1 MHLCKCAYAYIIL
14 TCAQLTPTQWKLY
27 TGAPIMTVTTWC
39 SGLKITVC
47 SVFSLTYKYK
57 YDHKDRRIRTRSKK
71 HTHTHVHTSLT
82 HLCMQI
88 NPSPLE
94 TRRRKYLHR

>member
-1 MHLCKCAYAYIIL
+1 MHLCKRAYAYIIL

-27 TGAPIMTVTTWC
+27 TGAQIMTVTTWC

-57 YDHKDRRIRTRSKK
+57 YNHKDARIRTRSKK
-71 HTHTHVHTSLT
+71 HTHTRTHFSPMHTPVYA
-82 HLCMQI
+82 
-88 NPSPLE
+88 NKPLAP
-94 TRRRKYLHR
+94 